1 VLLIPK
7 HKTAPNSRERT
18 INGLASSTLFINL
31 EEWVLLLLWYAL
43 EPCHRTDVQQCC
55 RAVNRR
61 VEDQTSPPFV
71 QPVHNVRTA
80 MARIF

>member
-1 VLLIPK
+1 
-7 HKTAPNSRERT
+7 
-18 INGLASSTLFINL
+18 
-31 EEWVLLLLWYAL
+31 VLLLLRYAL
-43 EPCHRTDVQQCC
+43 QPCHRTDVQQCW

-80 MARIF
+80 MARTF